1 MHKKFGPNTLSQKF
15 KEVRKAFKLFG
26 EIELQGRQSIQQA
39 IIGCYDIYLHYN
51 EKLIRKRCKK
61 AGISYKL
68 KKPMKMILM
77 LAMRVSDDCG
87 DERIK
92 ARIRTYVKNSALSA
106 IAHYNSPYTQG
117 KAVTY
122 IPQMFIAITSAV
134 IAILKKYKNNDLS
147 SKKIS
152 SYIASYHLSTL
163 MKKLGWKSNK
173 EYRTTNKTYGRDYYT
188 EKARVE
194 LFKKIDEDYESIV
207 RLYNTISSTFSSLN
221 ALSDTLQLVKKPVIV
236 TKAVNIEN
244 FPKSRIILSR

>member
-1 MHKKFGPNTLSQKF
+1 MHKKFGSNTLSQKF

-92 ARIRTYVKNSALSA
+92 ARIRTYVRVLRRFNRLSYDLDTAEENLGLYGIDYFANLRSKNEDDTNNVNDNEEEDDDQQLELPFGDDDDTEDYDEAEAEDDADDDIGEDDNNDADIKSL
-106 IAHYNSPYTQG
+106 
-117 KAVTY
+117 
-122 IPQMFIAITSAV
+122 TSESKNQSLGTKTVKFFQANNIKDKNYV
-134 IAILKKYKNNDLS
+134 IWVNGDNVYKSTDAILLQKLNV
-147 SKKIS
+147 
-152 SYIASYHLSTL
+152 SYF
-163 MKKLGWKSNK
+163 M
-173 EYRTTNKTYGRDYYT
+173 
-188 EKARVE
+188 E
-194 LFKKIDEDYESIV
+194 L
-207 RLYNTISSTFSSLN
+207 
-221 ALSDTLQLVKKPVIV
+221 
-236 TKAVNIEN
+236 
-244 FPKSRIILSR
+244 

>member
-1 MHKKFGPNTLSQKF
+1 MRSCNFKFESKRCKISLFVSTFELWKIWYALLPKESIVATAIENFSSALVSSSNLLLSSYCSCFNRLTISFERSGVMHKKFGPNTLSQKF

-92 ARIRTYVKNSALSA
+92 ARIRTYVRVLRRFNSLS
-106 IAHYNSPYTQG
+106 YDLYTAEENLGQYG
-117 KAVTY
+117 IDYFA
-122 IPQMFIAITSAV
+122 
-134 IAILKKYKNNDLS
+134 KKFRCKC
-147 SKKIS
+147 
-152 SYIASYHLSTL
+152 
-163 MKKLGWKSNK
+163 
-173 EYRTTNKTYGRDYYT
+173 
-188 EKARVE
+188 
-194 LFKKIDEDYESIV
+194 
-207 RLYNTISSTFSSLN
+207 
-221 ALSDTLQLVKKPVIV
+221 
-236 TKAVNIEN
+236 
-244 FPKSRIILSR
+244 